1 MWKFVGKNGL
11 VSFLASDPEF
21 FAVRRFDKLHTL
33 SLLSL
38 QDELASYEEKLDNM
52 NARFSSQNVM
62 LVGRCPSVI
71 VEVPPG
77 GFTPEEEA
85 SNQKRYG
92 VNAVPKHI
100 NNGTFRDEVAERK
113 ELTEKMTSRL
123 MVYDKLLLRY
133 YTLHSKT
140 KAPQWT
146 RETIGSSL
154 TNLAAT
160 AGYLAVMVVFLQ
172 IGQSNA

>member
-1 MWKFVGKNGL
+1 MNGFGNPSRKFVGKNGL

-85 SNQKRYG
+85 SNQERYG
-92 VNAVPKHI
+92 VNAVPRHI

-123 MVYDKLLLRY
+123 MVYGK
-133 YTLHSKT
+133 HHEE
-140 KAPQWT
+140 P
-146 RETIGSSL
+146 
-154 TNLAAT
+154 
-160 AGYLAVMVVFLQ
+160 
-172 IGQSNA
+172 